1 MQSEPCHS
9 SKTECS
15 AKIVNGWKQ
24 TLHLRCLT
32 EFWIRLCVTF
42 NFYLTKLSWEI
53 LYFVV
58 STNAFLL
65 KMQYSNCRVQCWIR
79 PIMSSSEPVRLESF
93 CSVNNKFVLY
103 FREQMTTNLENLAFS
118 RRPIYT
124 RRLKIYLKK
133 LQRRILLKK
142 FYDTL
147 MQWFHREFF
156 ITEFLRWDGRFTL
169 TLVLLG
175 IVTYL
180 YPVPNHHQ
188 TIT

>member
-1 MQSEPCHS
+1 MPYVKFCFHKKKYFRFFRDHRFSTHAKYSEKLTFVPPNRYTYLALIVCNQMQSEPCHS
-9 SKTECS
+9 SKTKCS

-79 PIMSSSEPVRLESF
+79 PIMSSSEPVRLEWF

-103 FREQMTTNLENLAFS
+103 FRE
-118 RRPIYT
+118 
-124 RRLKIYLKK
+124 
-133 LQRRILLKK
+133 
-142 FYDTL
+142 
-147 MQWFHREFF
+147 
-156 ITEFLRWDGRFTL
+156 
-169 TLVLLG
+169 
-175 IVTYL
+175 
-180 YPVPNHHQ
+180 
-188 TIT
+188 